1 LAEGWRESTP
11 SAFEHRRPISF
22 ARKPKSCARSR
33 PMIPRSSH
41 YATRSKQMIADG
53 YTLREGGPQPR
64 QWPLHEAWKGR
75 EPPENP

>member
-1 LAEGWRESTP
+1 
-11 SAFEHRRPISF
+11 
-22 ARKPKSCARSR
+22 
-33 PMIPRSSH
+33 MIPRSSH

-75 EPPENP
+75 EPPENL